1 MAGVRVSQISRD
13 LDVEDLKI
21 YFSNTKHAGGK
32 IDKIYFPLLNN
43 DAVIFFRNQEV
54 VDLLLSRDH
63 NIDGHDVH
71 VVRTEQMIFSEISA
85 KLNPE
90 ISSLVAVSN
99 RIKDRLEYVIEVQLE
114 ENPEDH
120 CIELIGNIFQIELAW
135 NAINH
140 SLKTQRKIHS
150 KIYQRQESKD
160 GDRERSKLRTDEDND
175 TRESSFT
182 VSHDSL
188 SHKFRERSIGKTARN
203 VSQEIPFTD
212 LDSDPYTSHVYQKR
226 STARFVEESAN
237 RRPTSSHK
245 KGSVLK
251 EVDNVPSYLSSHYNS
266 SHTDPEVRPK
276 TGTITQPNKTDND
289 SIIPKLSCFDQLEPD
304 LSGTLKGSDR
314 TQSHHLKS
322 LSSNPDYI
330 NVHPSDSITVL
341 GSETYQVT
349 EPKIHIT
356 NIGDISD
363 DTDEDEVQ
371 KIFKSSKGSSDSERS
386 RQANDTFREFSTT
399 SPQRSFP
406 EENQQGT
413 KFTVGNLK
421 VVVTLQNITAV
432 ETDGL
437 VNAANGSLF
446 NGAGVAGAI
455 SKAAGYRLETECE
468 DFIRNHGNMGTS
480 QVMHTSAGGRLKVR
494 HILHAVGPIW
504 LEQRQER
511 CTYELIQTYMNCF
524 EYADSKLKISSVS
537 VPCISSGIFGAPLD
551 TSVQCF
557 LDAVLLYYDKNKSNL
572 RQNLREIHM
581 VNNDEDAVVTTIVII
596 HSLLEGGV
604 PKAVQTAKVK
614 FLELKEKVDT
624 STPRYYS
631 HTDDWGP
638 QTLPVQGNSL
648 RRTSSLDR
656 NSARSKSDRHEF
668 KTSAYNPSKVNSSAV
683 PKFSS
688 PKTTN
693 SKTSGIGSK
702 SSGKSPV
709 LKPTLTNPSSLRPK
723 TAPSKIKASR
733 SRTDENGQNSD
744 YKLTSDLRMNGD
756 FDGTASLPAHLVYQ
770 NHIEECPICYERMK
784 NPKTLDKCGHS
795 FCQKCVERHFAN
807 GKPVCPTCGTLYGIV
822 RGDQPLA
829 SMSYKIDRLLKI
841 PGYEDCDGAIVIQ
854 YDVPAGVQMR
864 NHPSPG
870 KRYKALKRTAYLPNN
885 SEGKQVYKL
894 LKRAFDNKLIF
905 TIGASRTT
913 GKEDVLT
920 WNDIHHKT
928 NVDGGPTKFGYPDST
943 YMNRVREEL
952 AAKGIV

>member
-21 YFSNTKHAGGK
+21 YFSNSKHAGGK
-32 IDKIYFPLLNN
+32 IEKIYFPLLNN

-71 VVRTEQMIFSEISA
+71 VVRTEQMP

-120 CIELIGNIFQIELAW
+120 CLVLIGNIFQIELAW

-140 SLKTQRKIHS
+140 SLKAQRKIHS

-175 TRESSFT
+175 ARESSFT
-182 VSHDSL
+182 ISHDSL
-188 SHKFRERSIGKTARN
+188 SHKFRERTPGKTARN
-203 VSQEIPFTD
+203 VSQEIPFAD
-212 LDSDPYTSHVYQKR
+212 LDSDPYTSHGYQKR

-245 KGSVLK
+245 KESILK
-251 EVDNVPSYLSSHYNS
+251 EVDNVPNYLSSHYDS
-266 SHTDPEVRPK
+266 SHTDPQVRPK
-276 TGTITQPNKTDND
+276 TGTITQPNHTDND
-289 SIIPKLSCFDQLEPD
+289 STIPKFSCFDELEPD
-304 LSGTLKGSDR
+304 LSGTLKKSDR
-314 TQSHHLKS
+314 TQSQQKKS
-322 LSSNPDYI
+322 LSSNPDYR
-330 NVHPSDSITVL
+330 NVHPSDSITLL

-356 NIGDISD
+356 NIGDLSD

-371 KIFKSSKGSSDSERS
+371 RIFKSSKGSSDSERS
-386 RQANDTFREFSTT
+386 RQANDTFREFSAT
-399 SPQRSFP
+399 SPQRTFP
-406 EENQQGT
+406 EEKPPGNQSMFSTDFSLSSYQE
-413 KFTVGNLK
+413 FTVGNLK

-455 SKAAGYRLETECE
+455 SKAAGYRLDTECE
-468 DFIRNHGNMGTS
+468 EFIRNHGNMGTS
-480 QVMHTSAGGRLKVR
+480 QVMHTSAGGRLK
-494 HILHAVGPIW
+494 
-504 LEQRQER
+504 
-511 CTYELIQTYMNCF
+511 TYMNCF

-557 LDAVLLYYDKNKSNL
+557 LDAVLLYYDKSKSNL

-614 FLELKEKVDT
+614 CLELKEKVDI

-638 QTLPVQGNSL
+638 QTLPVQGKSL
-648 RRTSSLDR
+648 RRSSSLDR
-656 NSARSKSDRHEF
+656 TPRSKSDRHEL
-668 KTSAYNPSKVNSSAV
+668 KTTVYNPGNVNSSAV

-688 PKTTN
+688 PRMTN

-702 SSGKSPV
+702 SPGKSPV
-709 LKPTLTNPSSLRPK
+709 FKQTLTNPSSLRPK

-795 FCQKCVERHFAN
+795 FCQKCVDRHFAS

-829 SMSYKIDRLLKI
+829 SMTYKIDRLLKI

-854 YDVPAGVQMR
+854 YDVPAGVQM
-864 NHPSPG
+864 
-870 KRYKALKRTAYLPNN
+870 
-885 SEGKQVYKL
+885 
-894 LKRAFDNKLIF
+894 
-905 TIGASRTT
+905 
-913 GKEDVLT
+913 
-920 WNDIHHKT
+920 
-928 NVDGGPTKFGYPDST
+928 
-943 YMNRVREEL
+943 
-952 AAKGIV
+952 